1 MIVLFRVK
9 DINEL
14 DLTIDLASLIQQYFC
29 IEDR

>member
-14 DLTIDLASLIQQYFC
+14 DLTIDLESLIQQYFC
-29 IEDR
+29 IEGR